1 MTELSLIESETES
14 KTNFRDYFTELI
26 DDNEKKIGN
35 YYIIYKKY
43 FTHPDTILFKGKL
56 TNIVKEVEVNG
67 KFLDYYYF
75 DDFQFY
81 YKNNQPVK
89 LPAPYH
95 VIPKNTPW
103 PVYLPKT
110 QSTYGLISIQFLE
123 RKTMNLDLKQQ
134 LLSLQPFY
142 MIMDE
147 MNRKTSI
154 PYDLL
159 KYVIKSYLW

>member
-1 MTELSLIESETES
+1 MLQEKETA
-14 KTNFRDYFTELI
+14 TNFRDYFTELI

-35 YYIIYKKY
+35 YYIIYKEY
-43 FTHPDTILFKGKL
+43 FKHPDTILFKGKL

-89 LPAPYH
+89 LPAPYNI
-95 VIPKNTPW
+95 IPKDCPW
-103 PVYLPKT
+103 PDYLPYT
-110 QSTYGLISIQFLE
+110 QQTYGVISIKFLE

-134 LLSLQPFY
+134 MLSLQPLY
-142 MIMDE
+142 ITMDE
-147 MNRKTSI
+147 MNKKTNS

-159 KYVIKSYLW
+159 KYVIKPYLG